1 MRMDLDPHLH
11 RGRQLVDRG
20 FSMFAP
26 PSCVQEEM
34 VEQGF
39 SVPSA
44 PTKTAATQR
53 TSQRAVASNQQSGR
67 VDPSI

>member
-39 SVPSA
+39 SVP
-44 PTKTAATQR
+44 
-53 TSQRAVASNQQSGR
+53 
-67 VDPSI
+67 